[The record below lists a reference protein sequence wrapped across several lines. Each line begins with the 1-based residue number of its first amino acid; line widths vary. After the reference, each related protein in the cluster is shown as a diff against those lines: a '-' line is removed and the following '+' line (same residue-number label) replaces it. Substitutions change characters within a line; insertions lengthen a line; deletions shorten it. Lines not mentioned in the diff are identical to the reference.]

1 MKRRWKILLLLLSLL
16 LAGIIAA
23 PYALLH
29 YGEAKLQRIAK
40 DHQMEIHWQKLDWT
54 WSLGIAFQNLQLSL
68 PQGISLSTERFLAHL
83 SWSDLLHREVT
94 FTDLQIQ
101 KAEVT
106 LDLDRWQQERAQGAS
121 HQGRSSQW
129 LDRLPDLQ
137 VEQANLHFLRENKE
151 LADFKT
157 DLLEIFPR
165 QRRVSGQGQWQSY
178 AWTDW
183 LPEQCDFRFESI
195 YDPSQK
201 QIWVQI
207 SGLDQPLKGQLHRE
221 PWTLNWQLQQAEL
234 SLNRDLRGTVLL
246 HDLESQLS
254 HQDRLWMTASF
265 QQFALN
271 HKTTNSGAPFQF
283 QLKDSEISFYLNQ
296 LEPKMSGS
304 LPQALR
310 IETGTFSQLAL
321 SSRLERLFYALPLK
335 PLSKALALFQK
346 YRFDFECLWEQLSI
360 RMVDQSNEKETVVT
374 QGEGRISA
382 KDLQFQ
388 GQVADGVVSLAMAFD
403 PLARSLLVPEWLELS
418 VRGLDLKVVEQWNK
432 KWWGR
437 SFGLRHFNGILSGQ
451 LFAFK
456 GDLLRAWDEDFETLL
471 ALEPDNAH
479 LWVQLQ
485 EDLKDDLKAFKKGN
499 EAFSFFYSK
508 FSLDSG
514 KLQLKPLSREP
525 IRDIDF
531 EGEAEGFQKQDGGEF
546 ALSLHMKDLHLSSY
560 HVLKSFLKSPTWEM
574 SGYLDPA
581 LCQSAFSSLPPDLFG
596 PYADAKLEGYFSG
609 FAWQLSVPLDQPRQL
624 KANLDELRLRDCTVA
639 QLNAKKEAWPEFEL
653 RDGELP
659 RSWANLRSDVNWL
672 YLPFR
677 MRPREG
683 ISEDADVII
692 GPGASGYVP
701 LGQMPDF
708 VYGAAYLSEEMG
720 FFISRG
726 VAPSLI
732 KKALRLDLEG
742 GRFVYGGSTV
752 TQQLVK
758 NLFLTR
764 EKTLVRKLRE
774 ALIALRLAYAV
785 DKRRIL
791 ELYLNCIEFGPD
803 IYGIGAAA
811 EYYFQKK
818 VRDLRPMEAIFLAML
833 KPSPLVGRNFKKRG
847 STPEFPYWF
856 KRFDVLL
863 ERLVDYGYLTPEQA
877 EIERPHH
884 SFYWQNG
891 QYIDLRKAEPML
903 ENNNHVENISDYTV
917 KIPVPFH

>member
-1 MKRRWKILLLLLSLL
+1 ML
-16 LAGIIAA
+16 
-23 PYALLH
+23 
-29 YGEAKLQRIAK
+29 
-40 DHQMEIHWQKLDWT
+40 
-54 WSLGIAFQNLQLSL
+54 
-68 PQGISLSTERFLAHL
+68 
-83 SWSDLLHREVT
+83 
-94 FTDLQIQ
+94 
-101 KAEVT
+101 
-106 LDLDRWQQERAQGAS
+106 
-121 HQGRSSQW
+121 
-129 LDRLPDLQ
+129 
-137 VEQANLHFLRENKE
+137 
-151 LADFKT
+151 
-157 DLLEIFPR
+157 
-165 QRRVSGQGQWQSY
+165 
-178 AWTDW
+178 
-183 LPEQCDFRFESI
+183 
-195 YDPSQK
+195 
-201 QIWVQI
+201 
-207 SGLDQPLKGQLHRE
+207 
-221 PWTLNWQLQQAEL
+221 
-234 SLNRDLRGTVLL
+234 RDLS
-246 HDLESQLS
+246 SQLS
-254 HQDRLWMTASF
+254 HQEQRWVETSF
-265 QQFALN
+265 KEFTVY
-271 HKTTNSGAPFQF
+271 HKTEDRGAPFKFHFDDSKISLYF
-283 QLKDSEISFYLNQ
+283 QQSEPRLSSQ
-296 LEPKMSGS
+296 LP
-304 LPQALR
+304 LTLR
-310 IETGTFSQLAL
+310 VETNAFSQLAL
-321 SSRLERLFYALPLK
+321 SSRLERLFHALPLK
-335 PLSKALALFQK
+335 PLNKARSLFQK
-346 YRFDFECLWEQLSI
+346 YRFDFECAWDRLSI
-360 RMVDQSNEKETVVT
+360 EMVDQTDAKETVVT
-374 QGEGRISA
+374 QSEGRISA

-388 GQVADGVVSLAMAFD
+388 GQMADGVVSLTLAFE
-403 PLARSLLVPEWLELS
+403 PMARSLLVPEWLELS
-418 VRGLDLKVVEQWNK
+418 VRGLDLKLVEQWNK

-451 LFAFK
+451 FVAFK

-485 EDLKDDLKAFKKGN
+485 EELKDDLKAFKKGN
-499 EAFSFFYSK
+499 EASSFFYSK

-514 KLQLKPLSREP
+514 TLQLKPLSRTP

-546 ALSLHMKDLHLSSY
+546 ALSLHMKDLHMSSY
-560 HVLKSFLKSPTWEM
+560 HVLKSLLKAPVWEM
-574 SGYLDPA
+574 SGYLDPT

-596 PYADAKLEGYFSG
+596 PYADAQLEGYFSG
-609 FAWQLSVPLDQPRQL
+609 FAWQVSVPLEQPRQL
-624 KANLDELRLRDCTVA
+624 KANLDELRMRDCTVA
-639 QLNAKKEAWPEFEL
+639 QLNAQKEAWPEFEL

-683 ISEDADVII
+683 ISEDTDVLI
-692 GPGASGYVP
+692 GPGTAGYVP

-726 VAPSLI
+726 IAPSLI

-774 ALIALRLAYAV
+774 ALIASRLAYSV

-811 EYYFQKK
+811 QYYFQKK
-818 VRDLRPMEAIFLAML
+818 VKELRPMEAIFLAML

-877 EIERPHH
+877 ERERPHH